1 MPEDAVLR
9 LPNDITQQ
17 AICTLQDT
25 LQTIVSVRQSP
36 PHPPVQLE
44 GEVNSFL
51 R

>member
-1 MPEDAVLR
+1 MPEGAVLR

-36 PHPPVQLE
+36 PPPCPARGR
-44 GEVNSFL
+44 GE
-51 R
+51 